1 MEEEQNMVKADA
13 VYESPVRM
21 ALTALLSRF

>member
-1 MEEEQNMVKADA
+1 MEEGQNMVKAEA
-13 VYESPVRM
+13 VYESPVKT